1 MLKMFKMKLIMTFVV
16 AVIMGDTTTML
27 PIFYNEYGTIKTP
40 QIFNI
45 RNVTTKSKRTY
56 QSENAKDATLLPDI
70 EISQDNTVNTNKQ
83 ESIYSKPEVSNHID
97 DVAPSSKVEE
107 QNSINAVGKSTD
119 KVELKEEN
127 NINIENQESTN
138 KVLEKEIPTIY
149 YDKTTMIYDND
160 NVTLLRVE
168 YYVNNSLI
176 YYSVVE
182 QFDATTKSYV
192 EKIYQCNRET
202 NIDSLVRIDVYTNG
216 NLVTTY

>member
-83 ESIYSKPEVSNHID
+83 ESIYSKPEVANHID
-97 DVAPSSKVEE
+97 DVAPSSKLEE
-107 QNSINAVGKSTD
+107 QNSINAIENPTD
-119 KVELKEEN
+119 KVEPKEEN